1 MAVKR
6 RFVLNRIQAQQSA
19 VVQGMVL
26 RWFTNQIAQTLQLTE
41 THRRVFKSDL
51 ELQFFM
57 ANMYSGRI
65 IQWAGDHPLCITGRG
80 VLHLRTGFTGAIPTV
95 LREHSQKHTGK

>member
-19 VVQGMVL
+19 VVQRMVL

-51 ELQFFM
+51 EIHTAEL
-57 ANMYSGRI
+57 YS
-65 IQWAGDHPLCITGRG
+65 P
-80 VLHLRTGFTGAIPTV
+80 PTETAT
-95 LREHSQKHTGK
+95 LFKLYFNTHECFKYLPSLIKET